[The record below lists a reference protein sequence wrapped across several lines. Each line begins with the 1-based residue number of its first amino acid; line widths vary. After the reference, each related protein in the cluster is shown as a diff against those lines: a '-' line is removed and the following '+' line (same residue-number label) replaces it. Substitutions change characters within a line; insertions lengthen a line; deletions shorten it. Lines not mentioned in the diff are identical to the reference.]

1 MHLAGASELISLMI
15 DHPWTTATRLQRMMI
30 EVFLYRAAVS
40 STFNSTSSNDACIDR
55 LTNFLQNPLRT
66 VHGSNTNPCST
77 ILGVPGEV
85 FTNVVALSSLRRCM
99 PLQPADQIRAV
110 RIYSRLQAY
119 LASPVQGFDRPS
131 TPLQSALTGELYC
144 LASLLFLE
152 KILRPNLQPYDTKAR
167 AIIERALILWGKFA
181 ANFKSPVMKWPLV
194 ILGCGAI
201 EEAERSV
208 FRRPFEILVSSG
220 VGRAQSVLKLFDQ
233 AWGLS
238 LSGRSNIESLGLNVL
253 LRSDLLCPILV

>member
-1 MHLAGASELISLMI
+1 
-15 DHPWTTATRLQRMMI
+15 MI
-30 EVFLYRAAVS
+30 EVFLYRAAAS

-55 LTNFLQNPLRT
+55 LTNFLQNPQIT
-66 VHGSNTNPCST
+66 VHDLNTNPYST

-119 LASPVQGFDRPS
+119 LASPVQGFNGPS
-131 TPLQSALTGELYC
+131 APLQSALTGELYC

-152 KILRPNLQPYDTKAR
+152 KILRPNLQPQHTKAR
-167 AIIERALILWGKFA
+167 AIIERALILWGKFAA

-201 EEAERSV
+201 GEAERSV
-208 FRRPFEILVSSG
+208 FRRPFQILVSLG

-238 LSGRSNIESLGLNVL
+238 LSGRSNIESLGLDVL